1 VTRLIILS
9 AIYLLIVAGDVW
21 ITLWAVKHG
30 KGSEANPM
38 FRTAVH
44 KPCLFIEIELALFL
58 IAVLVGYYYPFVLLL
73 AIGWGA
79 RGVADNL
86 IIIRS
91 K

>member
-1 VTRLIILS
+1 MTLLILS
-9 AIYLLIVAGDVW
+9 AIYAVLVAADIW

-30 KGSEANPM
+30 KAKEANII
-38 FRTAVH
+38 FRTVVH
-44 KPCLFIEIELALFL
+44 KPCLFIEIELVLFL

-79 RGVADNL
+79 RGVADNI